1 MDRFKIIVLV
11 GVFFSAASGYAHDVF
26 VSCMRAYDEG
36 GAPAFFGLP
45 ECPQWILLASPEKKA
60 LKEGSCQFA
69 TLQGHKKYQEDRV
82 ICYPNVTIP
91 VLDVSVAVGAVFDG
105 HGGKE
110 ASKMASE
117 KFLDYFFLH
126 VVFNTYKKLFLHKKD
141 IEEIDI
147 RIFTR
152 KSYNEA
158 VPVIDDELLRGIL
171 ETALLQTIQ
180 DIDSEF
186 SQEAMNHG
194 YISGSTATV
203 VVWVNR
209 QILVGSLGDSKAL
222 LCSRRNHPDAEG
234 ELESKLY
241 AEELTRDHHPDRE
254 DEKARIEAAGGVIRV
269 WGVPRV
275 NGILAVTRS
284 IGGIYLKRYGVIA
297 EPEISWRNL
306 TSKDYYIVIGT
317 DGVFETMAPQSVC
330 NILQA
335 QEKEAPNNS
344 PLRSLSSLA
353 DCIVHKAFDEGSMD
367 NLSVIVIPIKKNAA
381 Q

>member
-36 GAPAFFGLP
+36 GAPAFFRLP

-60 LKEGSCQFA
+60 LKEGNCQFA
-69 TLQGHKKYQEDRV
+69 TLQGHRKYQEDRV

-91 VLDVSVAVGAVFDG
+91 VLVFDG

-141 IEEIDI
+141 NEEIDI
-147 RIFTR
+147 CSFTR
-152 KSYNEA
+152 K
-158 VPVIDDELLRGIL
+158 
-171 ETALLQTIQ
+171 
-180 DIDSEF
+180 
-186 SQEAMNHG
+186 
-194 YISGSTATV
+194 
-203 VVWVNR
+203 R

-234 ELESKLY
+234 ELDSKLY
-241 AEELTRDHHPDRE
+241 AKELTRDHHPDRE

-284 IGGIYLKRYGVIA
+284 IGDIYLKRYGVIA
-297 EPEISWRNL
+297 EPEISWQNL

-317 DGVFETMAPQSVC
+317 DGIFETMDPQSVC

-335 QEKEAPNNS
+335 QEKEVPNNS
-344 PLRSLSSLA
+344 PLCSLSSLA